1 MILKDCFYK
10 RSLFVSFPSSKGN
23 QIKIGLRS
31 FPATWKKTLIWRW
44 HCVKC
49 CVRRDVSRVR
59 YNGRSLNQLKPR
71 TCLETQ
77 SNRTLLVRFCFARVQ
92 QILFQGHTKT
102 AILLFGHFS
111 KLMNFV
117 SKNTDS
123 FSYFFFLS
131 LFYLHSVISAS
142 VISNMPFIATF
153 QRLRNRH
160 IFIGSLSETSHY
172 L

>member
-44 HCVKC
+44 HSVKC

-59 YNGRSLNQLKPR
+59 YNGRSLNQSKPR

-77 SNRTLLVRFCFARVQ
+77 SNRTLLVR
-92 QILFQGHTKT
+92 
-102 AILLFGHFS
+102 LLFCS
-111 KLMNFV
+111 CSANFI
-117 SKNTDS
+117 SW
-123 FSYFFFLS
+123 SYENG
-131 LFYLHSVISAS
+131 HSVIWA
-142 VISNMPFIATF
+142 FFKTDEF
-153 QRLRNRH
+153 RLQKHRQLQLFFFSFVVLPAQCN
-160 IFIGSLSETSHY
+160 LC
-172 L
+172 LCDK